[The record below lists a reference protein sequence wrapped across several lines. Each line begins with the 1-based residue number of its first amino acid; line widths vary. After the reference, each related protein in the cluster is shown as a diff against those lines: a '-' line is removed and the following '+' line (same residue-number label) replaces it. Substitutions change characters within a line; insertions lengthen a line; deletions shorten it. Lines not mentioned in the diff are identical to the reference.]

1 MGLLAVGA
9 SDEIERLPHAFLG
22 VSTWYPLP
30 SIAFCGVRHD
40 ATPSGTGGRMI
51 PRWHLVDHPE
61 SSPALRPTL
70 GAAETAP
77 GPQGLPHFKHEAR
90 LDCNH
95 DVMM

>member
-1 MGLLAVGA
+1 
-9 SDEIERLPHAFLG
+9 
-22 VSTWYPLP
+22 
-30 SIAFCGVRHD
+30 
-40 ATPSGTGGRMI
+40 MI

-95 DVMM
+95 DVMMSENNTHLVAHPVGLSQHLSRSRARQVMRQ